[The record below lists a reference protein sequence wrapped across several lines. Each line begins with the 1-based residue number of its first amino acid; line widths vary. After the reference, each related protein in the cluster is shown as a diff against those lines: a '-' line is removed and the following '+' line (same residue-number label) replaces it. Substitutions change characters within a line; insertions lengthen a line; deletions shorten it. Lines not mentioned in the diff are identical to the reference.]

1 MPTGAAATSATPTPL
16 KKLASDPS
24 REDADVTH
32 TPGPWTIK
40 RYGDG
45 NSLVI
50 HSNHVNRVCFMAT
63 PGSHG
68 DPATIAADAR
78 LIAAA
83 PDMLAALEAA
93 ERAIDDCQSY
103 RSHLHFKELDQV
115 RAAISRAK
123 AKGE

>member
-1 MPTGAAATSATPTPL
+1 MTGYT
-16 KKLASDPS
+16 K
-24 REDADVTH
+24 
-32 TPGPWTIK
+32 GPWTVE

-45 NSLVI
+45 DSLVI

-83 PDMLAALEAA
+83 PELYEALKGLLNIVA
-93 ERAIDDCQSY
+93 ESRGIDGF
-103 RSHLHFKELDQV
+103 HLNGNVAEWGEFEEV
-115 RAAISRAK
+115 ESANAAIAK
-123 AKGE
+123 ATGDTDGT